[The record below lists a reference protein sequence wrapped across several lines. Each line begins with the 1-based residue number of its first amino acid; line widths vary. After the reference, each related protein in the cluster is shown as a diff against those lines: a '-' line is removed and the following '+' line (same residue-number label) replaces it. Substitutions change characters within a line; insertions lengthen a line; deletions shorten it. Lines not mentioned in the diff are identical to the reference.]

1 MLSEWFKEAN
11 YGLSL
16 AVCLLIH
23 KTENVSKPKDAIK
36 ERQLW
41 LNLDF
46 ELDFIDAPR
55 FGVKS

>member
-1 MLSEWFKEAN
+1 M
-11 YGLSL
+11 
-16 AVCLLIH
+16 H

-36 ERQLW
+36 EKQLW